1 MSLAEQY
8 PLLTPVIV
16 TTVDGPIR
24 GHVVGYHEGRVGA
37 LVVRFDESRCSFRRN
52 QAIYVL
58 PEEVEITEPVEW
70 PRQGTGTTDE
80 RALATRVACAI
91 ARSYDRSVIDFVV
104 AGHEH
109 EGLLPGSFSVAWTSD
124 GWARLWPHT
133 DDARIVAHDLGV
145 RFEPVT
151 DCILAVHPRQDSHG

>member
-24 GHVVGYHEGRVGA
+24 GHVVGYHEGRVEA
-37 LVVRFDESRCSFRRN
+37 LVVRFDESKYSFRRN

-70 PRQGTGTTDE
+70 PRPGTGTTDG
-80 RALATRVACAI
+80 RALAMRVARAI
-91 ARSYDRSVIDFVV
+91 ARSYDRSVIGFVV
-104 AGHEH
+104 AEN
-109 EGLLPGSFSVAWTSD
+109 EGWPPGSFSVAWASD